1 VKLEKNLPCST
12 KAFLLF
18 ESISNSIH
26 LSLKSNIP
34 YSLSLSLP
42 TKTSPL
48 RSIQACRKLQPSPSR
63 PERLVAYD
71 PNLKALR
78 PQSTQQARKSNQN
91 KNQSAQPLHLI
102 STSWVSSL
110 PSSSPPSSCSTSSTT
125 KPSYSSKFFW
135 ICTLNL
141 MISLSIFSI
150 SVCSSSRRAFARSVS
165 CSYLVN
171 VSVQRGDMI

>member
-78 PQSTQQARKSNQN
+78 PQSTQQARKPNN
-91 KNQSAQPLHLI
+91 KTPSQRSHFISSQHLGYLLFHPHLLPAHAPPHQQQSLHI
-102 STSWVSSL
+102 L
-110 PSSSPPSSCSTSSTT
+110 PSSSG
-125 KPSYSSKFFW
+125 YV
-135 ICTLNL
+135 L
-141 MISLSIFSI
+141 
-150 SVCSSSRRAFARSVS
+150 
-165 CSYLVN
+165 
-171 VSVQRGDMI
+171 